1 MTGIQCQIYIFPGV
15 RYLVA
20 YKKKKKKMRMF
31 TTIRD
36 ESDRLLKS
44 ATVLLISFDSVPLLS
59 FLLHSTCAGVACY
72 IGIRVSQI
80 SSILETNRTVDGTR
94 VNVTREIHRNYIGI
108 RVLIRVS
115 RVNDVHEDF
124 HSRRIKLNINFKGER
139 KKKKKKLQPS
149 FTTCSTRNF
158 IAYIII

>member
-1 MTGIQCQIYIFPGV
+1 MLY
-15 RYLVA
+15 
-20 YKKKKKKMRMF
+20 
-31 TTIRD
+31 RD
-36 ESDRLLKS
+36 PR
-44 ATVLLISFDSVPLLS
+44 
-59 FLLHSTCAGVACY
+59 
-72 IGIRVSQI
+72 SQI

-139 KKKKKKLQPS
+139 KKKKKNFSRVLQRVRHEILS
-149 FTTCSTRNF
+149 R
-158 IAYIII
+158 I

>member
-1 MTGIQCQIYIFPGV
+1 
-15 RYLVA
+15 
-20 YKKKKKKMRMF
+20 MF

-59 FLLHSTCAGVACY
+59 FLLHSTCAGAACY
-72 IGIRVSQI
+72 IVIRVSQI

-139 KKKKKKLQPS
+139 KKKKKKTSAEFYNMFDTKFYRVYNYLKL
-149 FTTCSTRNF
+149 FRHNFYDALKIIRNL
-158 IAYIII
+158 